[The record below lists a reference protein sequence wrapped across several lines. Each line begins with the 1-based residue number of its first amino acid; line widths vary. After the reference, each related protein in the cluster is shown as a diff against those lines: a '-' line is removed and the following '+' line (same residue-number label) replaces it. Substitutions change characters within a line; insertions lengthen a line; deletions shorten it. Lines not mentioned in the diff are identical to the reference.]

1 MNTPRSS
8 TPGHDSR
15 NRPMPPS
22 GGDDALPDTSPSDRP
37 GYGGGMFGYPVNAR
51 DAVRDATAGTAHA
64 RGDQRDIGDDGRDR
78 ESEGNVPIGSALH
91 EAQGMGGAAGPRNTT
106 ADAGGD
112 LASGPNTLGATTG
125 GERALAGRS
134 DATRNSRNDHTQLG
148 GGNLEG

>member
-8 TPGHDSR
+8 TPGHESR
-15 NRPMPPS
+15 DRPRPPVD
-22 GGDDALPDTSPSDRP
+22 GDPTLPDTSPDDRP

-51 DAVRDATAGTAHA
+51 DAVRDATVGTTHA
-64 RGDQRDIGDDGRDR
+64 RGEQRDDGDGGRDR
-78 ESEGNVPIGSALH
+78 AGEGDVPIGSALR

-125 GERALAGRS
+125 GERAIAGRT
-134 DATRNSRNDHTQLG
+134 DASRNSRNDHTQIG

>member
-8 TPGHDSR
+8 TPGHEPRD
-15 NRPMPPS
+15 RPMPPTD
-22 GGDDALPDTSPSDRP
+22 GDAALPDTSPDDRP

-51 DAVRDATAGTAHA
+51 DAVRDATVGTAHG
-64 RGDQRDIGDDGRDR
+64 RGERRDDGDDGSDR
-78 ESEGNVPIGSALH
+78 EGDVPIGSALR

-112 LASGPNTLGATTG
+112 LASGPGTLGATTG
-125 GERALAGRS
+125 GERAVAGRA
-134 DATRNSRNDHTQLG
+134 DASRNSRNDHTQIG